1 MVHVYSGTEEI
12 GAVRADESGQW
23 ALRPSRDLPDGRYLL
38 ESSAIDSARNVSPR
52 SRTLE
57 VWVQTQVIAVD
68 DTMPRVPGKPM
79 KIPVALLLTNDV
91 SRIGR
96 LSVKQVDSRSSRGGA
111 LILERG
117 WIIYT
122 PPPGLADDV
131 IDSFTYIAHNGNV
144 SASAQVH
151 MIGETWRIGPANSL
165 IRVIPLSVGVEL
177 RFSVI
182 PGLRYRISASNRIG
196 SGEDWKPIGTAWSD
210 DQGRLEVR
218 DLDALGTTRF
228 YRVEELP

>member
-1 MVHVYSGTEEI
+1 
-12 GAVRADESGQW
+12 
-23 ALRPSRDLPDGRYLL
+23 
-38 ESSAIDSARNVSPR
+38 
-52 SRTLE
+52 
-57 VWVQTQVIAVD
+57 
-68 DTMPRVPGKPM
+68 
-79 KIPVALLLTNDV
+79 
-91 SRIGR
+91 
-96 LSVKQVDSRSSRGGA
+96 
-111 LILERG
+111 
-117 WIIYT
+117 
-122 PPPGLADDV
+122 
-131 IDSFTYIAHNGNV
+131 
-144 SASAQVH
+144 

-182 PGLRYRISASNRIG
+182 PGLRYVISASNRIG